1 MQKPR
6 DIKRSRIIVALSVIV
21 GFWVLNLFAQIF
33 WGFIFMIAEP
43 LTGAFGSGTGYY
55 SYEFQFIGPVILALV
70 AVGIYTLI
78 AYSPIGISMAKS
90 KAGIRP
96 IMTEQEKGYLE
107 PLHDEVFDAIKE
119 KFPDAKKKKL
129 YMFDSPD
136 INAFCMNQGSDIALH
151 RGSIQ
156 ALNTEELKAVL
167 AHEYAHA
174 YYNDGLYSTMY
185 AGSAFMLP
193 YVFFLPFLINF
204 NSFMG
209 IVGTGNI
216 FAWGFAILIVWL
228 IVKFWIFLMKIAL
241 FPVLF
246 AVNLIVG
253 MFEKQVLEA
262 GQKFKEAG
270 LIVWLIVK
278 FWIFLMKIALFPVL
292 FAVNLIVGMFEKQV
306 LEAGQKFKEAG
317 TYWFIQNIVFMMMS
331 KEQEYRADEFACYVG
346 YKYGMQSALAG
357 QKFKEAG
364 TYWFIQNIVFM
375 MMSKE
380 QEYRADEFA
389 CYVGYKYGM
398 QSALNLFYSM
408 DFQPVYG
415 VMNRLLAEHPSNPK
429 RIANVESFDADSY

>member
-270 LIVWLIVK
+270 
-278 FWIFLMKIALFPVL
+278 
-292 FAVNLIVGMFEKQV
+292 
-306 LEAGQKFKEAG
+306 
-317 TYWFIQNIVFMMMS
+317 
-331 KEQEYRADEFACYVG
+331 
-346 YKYGMQSALAG
+346 
-357 QKFKEAG
+357 